1 MEPVTVLMRD
11 SAHVAA
17 LPGRSGWRVVKRPDT
32 DLIEDARN
40 ILVLVAASDLSAVAD
55 FVREANRT
63 HHLRALLVHADVD
76 ALWVVQMLD
85 RADLR
90 TLRNLL
96 VHEGPAVPRRV
107 FGAWKLGAQRQLVAD
122 ARVVGDRLMVVS
134 CAMERLEV
142 AFKDVPVLARLPI
155 EERAVFEIAD
165 DGSYLHWPGADVHL
179 DLEALRVAV
188 DPKARE
194 AARVDRVRH
203 DERFGKAVAGVREK
217 AGLRQEDVA
226 GVSARQVRRIEAGAF
241 PRAATLEKLAEA
253 HGMGVKGYL
262 DAVAAEIASGSPN
275 AT

>member
-11 SAHVAA
+11 PACVAT

-32 DLIEDARN
+32 ELIGDALN
-40 ILVLVAASDLSAVAD
+40 ILVLVAASDLSAVSD

-63 HHLRALLVHADVD
+63 HHLRALLVRADVD
-76 ALWVVQMLD
+76 ALWVVQMLA
-85 RADLR
+85 RAELR

-142 AFKDVPVLARLPI
+142 GFADVPALARLPA
-155 EERAVFEIAD
+155 EERARFEIAD
-165 DGSYLHWPGADVHL
+165 DGSYLHWPVPDVHL
-179 DLEALRVAV
+179 DLDALRVAV
-188 DPKARE
+188 DPKARAVATVE
-194 AARVDRVRH
+194 RLRH
-203 DERFGKAVAGVREK
+203 DERFGRAAARVREK
-217 AGLRQEDVA
+217 AGLRQEDVP

-241 PRAATLEKLAEA
+241 PRVTTLAKLAEA
-253 HGMGVKGYL
+253 HGLDPRAYL
-262 DAVAAEIASGSPN
+262 DRIALELRD
-275 AT
+275 